1 MLIGLHEFGHFL
13 AAKLCKMTV
22 LEFAIGMGPAI
33 FKHQGKNT
41 LYSLRLLPLG
51 GYCALDG
58 EDGDSVAEGAFCTKP
73 AWQRI
78 IVLVAGSFMNL
89 LTGIVILMLLFV
101 GSEGYVSTEITG
113 FAEGFPYEG
122 ETMLLPGDNIKKIN
136 GYQIFLYEDV
146 SIFLEH
152 DAGKPYDIVVERDGV
167 TVELKDLPLEKK
179 LYTYTGVDGD
189 GNEVVTQEYRY
200 GLMFG
205 VKPASFGARLKM
217 ALLNA
222 LDFARLVKVSF
233 FDLFRGT
240 ASVSELSGPVGIASM
255 ITETAQTSMPNMW
268 MLVALIAVN
277 LAVMNLLPIPAL
289 DGGRIL
295 FLLVGEAVRA
305 ITGKPLNSKYEGL
318 VNAIFLGALLL
329 FMVYVSYN
337 DILRLIH
344 K

>member
-13 AAKLCKMTV
+13 AAKLCGMTV
-22 LEFAIGMGPAI
+22 LEFSIGMGPAL
-33 FKHQGKNT
+33 FKHQGKST

-58 EDGDSVAEGAFCTKP
+58 EDGDSEAEGAFCTKP
-73 AWQRI
+73 AWQRV
-78 IVLVAGSFMNL
+78 IVLVAGSLMNL
-89 LTGIVILMLLFV
+89 LTGIVILMLLFI
-101 GSEGYVSTEITG
+101 GSDGYISTELTG
-113 FAEGFPYEG
+113 FAEGFPYQG

-136 GYQIFLYEDV
+136 GYNIFLYADV
-146 SIFLEH
+146 STFLEH
-152 DAGKPYDIVVERDGV
+152 DAGKPYTIEVERNGERV
-167 TVELKDLPLEKK
+167 ILRDLPLEKQ
-179 LYTYTGVDGD
+179 LYTYTSTDEE
-189 GNEVVTQEYRY
+189 GNEVTTEEYRY
-200 GLMFG
+200 GLMFS
-205 VKPASFGARLKM
+205 VKPASFGTRLKL

-233 FDLFRGT
+233 FDLFRGI

-295 FLLVGEAVRA
+295 FLLVGEAVLLL
-305 ITGKPLNSKYEGL
+305 TGKPLNSKYEGL
-318 VNAIFLGALLL
+318 LNAIFLGALLL
-329 FMVYVSYN
+329 LMVYVSYN
-337 DILRLIH
+337 DILRLIR